1 MYITDIH
8 DDDFEIAIK
17 VSNKNFGIRNNYDK
31 NYITQNMSIELE
43 KCKI

>member
-17 VSNKNFGIRNNYDK
+17 VCYNWFLFCIYLQPNIVLYTFSIRLDQ
-31 NYITQNMSIELE
+31 IA
-43 KCKI
+43 